1 MKQKFQPYLDNIARY
16 FKKSKRHSIGV
27 DIGSNSIKLVE
38 LEKKNGTIKLKNYAV
53 LRIQEDLTRGEIRKF
68 SGEMIDKVLNDLS
81 IKDKTV
87 NLAIPSYSSLI
98 TLIEVSSQTEEEI
111 RKEIE
116 LEAGKYIP
124 VDLEDVVYD
133 WQIVKTDI
141 LEEKLKEKGV
151 KKNKEN
157 FVSEG
162 ENLVQSKV
170 LLISVMRNVS
180 NEYEKSF
187 DKNRLK
193 VESIEVDCFSTQ
205 RSLLKGQKG
214 NYLIMD
220 IGGKVTNFIGVCK
233 GQLLFNRNVDLAGNK
248 LTELIAKTLNVNNN
262 RAETMKVKQG
272 FDSDSKAVVANVLD
286 PFCDSLIE
294 QAEKNLN
301 EFEEFKNVDLDKI
314 VLTGG
319 TSKLKGLKECIQDK
333 MKTEVVYGNPWSGID
348 YPKEIKDKI
357 LSSAPFFGV
366 AVGLALIDLE

>member
-151 KKNKEN
+151 EKNKEN
-157 FVSEG
+157 FV
-162 ENLVQSKV
+162 
-170 LLISVMRNVS
+170 
-180 NEYEKSF
+180 
-187 DKNRLK
+187 
-193 VESIEVDCFSTQ
+193 
-205 RSLLKGQKG
+205 
-214 NYLIMD
+214 
-220 IGGKVTNFIGVCK
+220 
-233 GQLLFNRNVDLAGNK
+233 
-248 LTELIAKTLNVNNN
+248 
-262 RAETMKVKQG
+262 
-272 FDSDSKAVVANVLD
+272 
-286 PFCDSLIE
+286 
-294 QAEKNLN
+294 
-301 EFEEFKNVDLDKI
+301 
-314 VLTGG
+314 
-319 TSKLKGLKECIQDK
+319 
-333 MKTEVVYGNPWSGID
+333 
-348 YPKEIKDKI
+348 
-357 LSSAPFFGV
+357 
-366 AVGLALIDLE
+366 